1 MQECLLSLPKYAMK
15 RGSVSTF
22 DPLAEGSSPLTLSE
36 TLNEYQKNIT
46 AWLLS
51 SKRETQAIQKLAK
64 AAEVGNLRDLEKL
77 RSVAQSA
84 SVVSSQ
90 QADACRPLVF
100 NAAEYLSPQGGYLLE
115 LKKAAEQEGVN
126 LYERDG
132 VLFCYPVLV
141 RLEPEACAVRIDKKL
156 EMNIAPKALAAR
168 LKKEQGNEPKTKPE
182 QFAESL
188 FNAYRVIRD
197 AEYQG
202 AAVSIPLKRL
212 YDILTLRPGSSKEY
226 SLLDFTREIYFLDRS
241 GLTETKKGFRLTLT
255 ASRERQGDL
264 LKFVTRDGHEKLYA
278 GIKFTAT
285 VKE

>member
-1 MQECLLSLPKYAMK
+1 MK
-15 RGSVSTF
+15 QAYMKAF
-22 DPLAEGSSPLTLSE
+22 DCLAEGSFPLTLSE
-36 TLNEYQKNIT
+36 TLDEYQKSIN
-46 AWLLS
+46 AWLVS
-51 SKRETQAIQKLAK
+51 SKRETQAIQKFAK
-64 AAEVGNLRDLEKL
+64 AAEAGNLRDLEKL
-77 RSVAQSA
+77 RLAAQSA
-84 SVVSSQ
+84 GAASSQ
-90 QADACRPLVF
+90 QADACRPLEF
-100 NAAEYLSPQGGYLLE
+100 NAAEYLSPQGGYLVE
-115 LKKAAEQEGVN
+115 LKQAAEQEGVN

-156 EMNIAPKALAAR
+156 EMNIAPKVLAAR

-182 QFAESL
+182 QFVESL
-188 FNAYRVIRD
+188 FGAYRVIRD
-197 AEYQG
+197 GEYQG

-241 GLTETKKGFRLTLT
+241 GVTETKKGFRLTLTAST

-278 GIKFTAT
+278 GIKFTGT
-285 VKE
+285 NKEQST